1 MLVNNMNIKYL
12 YILSLCIVFYQCT
25 INNQK
30 NSESTINS
38 IDSIEYAKLFDI
50 TRNGTEIILNIKEVN
65 KKDFSFNLKI
75 EELPFKNVVVAS
87 STYLSFMDKLNA
99 MDKVKGIS
107 GEKYMHH
114 PFIIKQLKKGEISDV
129 GFEHDMSIEKIL
141 HLKPELILAYKT
153 ANQPLFWERLKKL
166 NIPVIFIHDYLESH
180 PLAKLEWIKLFGI
193 LFNKEDEAIKYFKD
207 KKETYDSLKG
217 LIKNNAHPL
226 VMTNMLWNDTW
237 YLPGGN
243 SYMAQLIKDA
253 GGQYIL
259 AENKDIR
266 SQPFSFEKIV
276 TIAKDADIWLHVN
289 QLNSLT
295 ELSAMNKRYSFFKA
309 FKTGQ
314 IYNNNALK
322 NDKGGI
328 LFWETGT
335 IEPDQILADI
345 IHIFNPQILADRKLR
360 YYKKLS
366 DK

>member
-1 MLVNNMNIKYL
+1 MNYPYPYIALLCFLFCQCTFKSSTDTNNKIKYPDNL
-12 YILSLCIVFYQCT
+12 
-25 INNQK
+25 
-30 NSESTINS
+30 
-38 IDSIEYAKLFDI
+38 EYADLF
-50 TRNGTEIILNIKEVN
+50 EID
-65 KKDFSFNLKI
+65 KKDPEVRLNVKDATKKLYSYTISKND
-75 EELPFKNVVVAS
+75 LPFNNVIIAS
-87 STYLSFMDKLNA
+87 STHLAFMDKLGIL
-99 MDKVKGIS
+99 DKVIAIS

-114 PFIIKQLKKGEISDV
+114 PFIVKQLRKGEISDI
-129 GFEHDMSIEKIL
+129 GFEHDMSIEKIMD
-141 HLKPELILAYKT
+141 LKPELILAYNT
-153 ANQPLFWERLKKL
+153 ANQPMFWERLKKL

-193 LFNKEDEAIKYFKD
+193 LFNKEDEANRYFKD

-217 LIKNNAHPL
+217 LIKNNDQPL

-243 SYMAQLIKDA
+243 SYLAQLIKDA

-289 QLNSLT
+289 RINSMTELNS
-295 ELSAMNKRYSFFKA
+295 MNKRYSFFKA

-314 IYNNNALK
+314 VYNNNALK

-335 IEPDQILADI
+335 IEPDEILADI
-345 IHIFNPQILADRKLR
+345 IHIFNPHILPDRKLR

>member
-1 MLVNNMNIKYL
+1 MNNQSP
-12 YILSLCIVFYQCT
+12 YILLLCFLFCQCT
-25 INNQK
+25 LKDLPVSKDKVQK
-30 NSESTINS
+30 PNTL
-38 IDSIEYAKLFDI
+38 EYAKLFDI
-50 TRNGTEIILNIKEVN
+50 TKNNNELILNV
-65 KKDFSFNLKI
+65 KDASNNTYSYTISKNN
-75 EELPFKNVVVAS
+75 LPFNNVIIAS
-87 STYLSFMDKLNA
+87 STHLAFMDKLGVL
-99 MDKVKGIS
+99 DKVTAIS

-114 PFIIKQLKKGEISDV
+114 PYIIKHLEKGEISDI
-129 GFEHDMSIEKIL
+129 GFEHDMSIEKIMD
-141 HLKPELILAYKT
+141 LKPELILAYKT
-153 ANQPLFWERLKKL
+153 ANQPMFWERLKKL

-180 PLAKLEWIKLFGI
+180 PLAKLEWLKLFGI
-193 LFNKEDEAIKYFKD
+193 LFNKEDEANRYFKD
-207 KKETYDSLKG
+207 KKEIYDSLKG
-217 LIKNNAHPL
+217 LIKNNNQPL

-289 QLNSLT
+289 RINSMTELNS
-295 ELSAMNKRYSFFKA
+295 MNKRYSFFKA

-314 IYNNNALK
+314 VYNNNALK

-335 IEPDQILADI
+335 IEPDEILADI
-345 IHIFNPQILADRKLR
+345 IHIFNPQTLADRKLR